1 MKAAETPSFQ
11 SKHGEIPKTDCT
23 PGSGVT
29 WKLGQS
35 VESIEEEEAEKPDAN
50 QSENNNNDGG
60 HGDSRHLQR
69 ISSNCVR
76 SDNIYK
82 FPFCKYKKKCLLK
95 CMNIFF
101 VCIFFRFTFILLF
114 RFKDLHHQQS
124 ETERIMSNSDP
135 NKSSFLERTLSWGS
149 KPKIMSRQRMNTFS
163 HCQYYTI
170 DGDE

>member
-1 MKAAETPSFQ
+1 MSF
-11 SKHGEIPKTDCT
+11 KMYEYIFC
-23 PGSGVT
+23 
-29 WKLGQS
+29 L
-35 VESIEEEEAEKPDAN
+35 
-50 QSENNNNDGG
+50 
-60 HGDSRHLQR
+60 HL
-69 ISSNCVR
+69 
-76 SDNIYK
+76 
-82 FPFCKYKKKCLLK
+82 
-95 CMNIFF
+95 
-101 VCIFFRFTFILLF
+101 FRFTFILLF